1 MHWQLWWALQ
11 VLEKTLP
18 AGTLDE
24 IKQFA
29 KEVIEL
35 AIKEWNDNNGKVDA
49 NVRLRLGNEAA
60 KETLPVVAVEKVH
73 F

>member
-1 MHWQLWWALQ
+1 MLQ

-18 AGTLDE
+18 AGTLKE
-24 IKQFA
+24 TKQFA

-35 AIKEWNDNNGKVDA
+35 AMKEWNDNNGKVDA
-49 NVRLRLGNEAA
+49 NVRLRLGKEAP